1 MATQSV
7 GSDVQDGGPPE
18 ATRLGASTG
27 ARPAVVALGVL
38 AAVALALCAFGAVRS
53 AGSPAQ
59 RAVLGAGA
67 AVWAVVL
74 VPLLVEA
81 LSPDVLTVGPGG
93 VELRRGRRRVR
104 LAWDDVEALFLL
116 PSRKTGPAAQGASAV
131 GTSAAAA
138 AVAAFQGR
146 LVIRPRAGSPAGLAL
161 RGSPKWDRHWQAVSF
176 DLRHVE
182 VGTSEQAPSRLEQL
196 FVPYAGSRWHGSAA
210 LPFDRTGGVTV
221 PGRLLTWP
229 AVLVLRVRWLV
240 IVAGMLAAGAGSAG
254 HGVGFPTR
262 AATAAAG
269 VVCAVAGTG
278 WLARRLCRR
287 CRLRL
292 DGEGLRLGVGG
303 AERLVN
309 WGELSEVTIGP
320 ALSRRGGSPGSATAV
335 LARPAP
341 HAAPPAPL
349 AGRAFPVR
357 TDPRLVEI
365 APLHSPGLQYW
376 HGLDV
381 FPQQL
386 AAALDRVRSDGDGDG
401 GGDGG
406 GGGGAAHGG
415 SASAAATG
423 ETLTLYVSPTAPG
436 AHRTIASALRVEAG
450 ARPVR
455 VVIEPGT
462 YPQALRPSG
471 TVELCAAQGGHT
483 VVIDVPAGTAGAAAV
498 DCSGHVTLTGLRIVG
513 RAMAAVR
520 ADGRLRLSGC
530 AVEGWAED
538 AVQAVNGAELTVE
551 DCEVRVGRTALA
563 GARAI
568 VRRSRFQEAKA
579 DAIALTEGARA
590 ELRDCQVS
598 DARGSAVS
606 VIASSAVIEDCELY
620 GAGSHAVL
628 ARDHAEVDMARCQI
642 RDIASTALSYVD
654 QARGTVEDTTVS
666 GAKHGMYVARGAGP
680 VVRRVRFRDCRVT
693 GVSVGEQGRGRF
705 VGCAWEATGD
715 TGISVS
721 DGGAPVLEDCVVR
734 GGRVGLLTEKA
745 QGRFTGLRISDQSA
759 TAILIRDE
767 STAELSDVHL
777 EKCDDGLVIRGDA
790 VSVTLAGATIVDLAA
805 SGVCLEGKARL
816 RAERCTIERAGLF
829 GFNCRDNTN
838 LSAQDCAVTGAGEA
852 GVLAVS
858 NATVDAERLTVTDSA
873 KCAVIANGNSRV
885 TVAHAVLRGG
895 GQDGIRLAESV
906 IGRFED
912 CEVTGFRGEAVSG
925 NDRVPLVDVRT
936 GATDA
941 DVERPGAGPLA
952 ALHAMIGLDA
962 AKQQVGVQADL
973 IRLAKWRKEA
983 GLPAPPLAH
992 HLVFSGPPG
1001 TGKTTVA
1008 RLYGQLLAALGTLK
1022 KGHLVEV
1029 ARGDLVGEYLGQT
1042 AQKTQR
1048 VFERARGGVLFIDE
1062 AYSLSRRFGAGS
1074 DFGQEAIDVL
1084 TKLMEDQRDDV
1095 VVIAAGYTEEMR
1107 TFLNSN
1113 PGLRSRFSRTIEF
1126 VAYEPDELTRMVELQ
1141 ARALAYVLAPEVS
1154 ELLTERFERR
1164 ARRGEPVNGRDART
1178 LFEGMVER
1186 QAGRLAAHEQP
1197 TREELVLLLAD
1208 DIPGER

>member
-7 GSDVQDGGPPE
+7 GTDVRRGGPPE
-18 ATRLGASTG
+18 ATRLGTSKG
-27 ARPAVVALGVL
+27 ARLAVVALGVL
-38 AAVALALCAFGAVRS
+38 TAVALALCAFGAARS
-53 AGSPAQ
+53 AGTPVQ

-67 AVWAVVL
+67 VVWAVVL
-74 VPLLVEA
+74 VPLLVRA
-81 LSPDVLTVGPGG
+81 LSPEVLTVGPDG

-104 LAWDDVEALFLL
+104 LTWDDVEALFLL
-116 PSRKTGPAAQGASAV
+116 PSRKTGPAAQVASPVGISASAV
-131 GTSAAAA
+131 AA
-138 AVAAFQGR
+138 AAFQGR
-146 LVIRPRAGSPAGLAL
+146 LLIRPRAGSPAGLAL
-161 RGSPKWDRHWQAVSF
+161 RGSPKWDRHWQAVAF
-176 DLRHVE
+176 DLQHVE
-182 VGTSEQAPSRLEQL
+182 VGSSVQAPSRLEQL
-196 FVPYAGSRWHGSAA
+196 FLPYAGSRWRGSAA

-229 AVLVLRVRWLV
+229 AVLVLRMRWLV

-269 VVCAVAGTG
+269 VACAVAGTG
-278 WLARRLCRR
+278 WLARRLCRS

-292 DGEGLRLGVGG
+292 DGEGLRLGVAG
-303 AERLVN
+303 AERLLS

-320 ALSRRGGSPGSATAV
+320 ALSRRSGPPGSATAV

-341 HAAPPAPL
+341 HAVPPAPMP
-349 AGRAFPVR
+349 GRAFPVR

-365 APLHSPGLQYW
+365 VPLHSPGLQYW

-381 FPQQL
+381 FPEQL
-386 AAALDRVRSDGDGDG
+386 AAALDRVRSDA
-401 GGDGG
+401 
-406 GGGGAAHGG
+406 GGGAAQGG
-415 SASAAATG
+415 PVPPAATG

-450 ARPVR
+450 ARRVL

-462 YPQALRPSG
+462 YPEALRASG
-471 TVELCAAQGGHT
+471 TVDLSAAQGGHT
-483 VVIDVPAGTAGAAAV
+483 VVIDVLAGTAGAAAV

-538 AVQAVNGAELTVE
+538 AVQAVGGAELTVE

-568 VRRSRFQEAKA
+568 VRRSRFREAKA

-606 VIASSAVIEDCELY
+606 VLASSAVIEDCELY

-666 GAKHGMYVARGAGP
+666 GAKHGMYVARGADP
-680 VVRRVRFRDCRVT
+680 TVRRVRFRDCRVT

-705 VGCAWEATGD
+705 VGCSWEESGD

-721 DGGAPVLEDCVVR
+721 GGGAPVMDDCLVR
-734 GGRVGLLTEKA
+734 GGRLGLLTEKA
-745 QGRFTGLRISDQSA
+745 QGRFTGLRISEQS
-759 TAILIRDE
+759 TSAILIREE

-777 EKCDDGLVIRGDA
+777 ERCDDGLVLRGDA
-790 VSVTLAGATIVDLAA
+790 VSVTLADATITDLAA
-805 SGVCLEGKARL
+805 SGICLEGKAQL
-816 RAERCTIERAGLF
+816 RAERCTIERAALF
-829 GFNCRDNTN
+829 GFNCRDNSS
-838 LSAQDCAVTGAGEA
+838 LSAQDCVVTGAGEA

-895 GQDGIRLAESV
+895 EQDGIRLAESV

-941 DVERPGAGPLA
+941 DIERPDAGPLT
-952 ALHAMIGLDA
+952 ALHAMIGLEA
-962 AKQQVGVQADL
+962 AKQQVSVQLDL

-1008 RLYGQLLAALGTLK
+1008 RLYGQLLAALGALK

-1042 AQKTQR
+1042 TQKTNR

-1084 TKLMEDQRDDV
+1084 TKLMEDQREEI

-1141 ARALAYVLAPEVS
+1141 ARALAYVLAPEVGG
-1154 ELLTERFERR
+1154 LLTERFERR
-1164 ARRGEPVNGRDART
+1164 ARRGEPANGRDART

-1197 TREELVLLLAD
+1197 TREDLVLLIAD

>member
-7 GSDVQDGGPPE
+7 GTDVRNGGLPE
-18 ATRLGASTG
+18 ATRLGTSTG
-27 ARPAVVALGVL
+27 ARLAVVALAVL
-38 AAVALALCAFGAVRS
+38 AAVALALCAFGAARS

-67 AVWAVVL
+67 VVWAVVL

-81 LSPDVLTVGPGG
+81 LSPEVLTVGPGG

-104 LAWDDVEALFLL
+104 LVWDDVEALFLL
-116 PSRKTGPAAQGASAV
+116 PSRKTGPAAPGASAV

-146 LVIRPRAGSPAGLAL
+146 LLIRPRAGSPAGLAL
-161 RGSPKWDRHWQAVSF
+161 RGSPKWDRHWQAVAF
-176 DLRHVE
+176 DLQRVE
-182 VGTSEQAPSRLEQL
+182 VGTSEQAPSRLEAL
-196 FVPYAGSRWHGSAA
+196 FVPYAGSRWRGTAS
-210 LPFDRTGGVTV
+210 LPFDRTGGVSV

-229 AVLVLRVRWLV
+229 AVLVLRLRWLV
-240 IVAGMLAAGAGSAG
+240 ILVGMLAAGAGSAG

-269 VVCAVAGTG
+269 VACAVAGTG
-278 WLARRLCRR
+278 WLTRRLCRR

-292 DGEGLRLGVGG
+292 DGEGLRLTVGG
-303 AERLVN
+303 AERLMN
-309 WGELSEVTIGP
+309 WDELSEVTIGP
-320 ALSRRGGSPGSATAV
+320 ALSRRGGSPASATAV

-349 AGRAFPVR
+349 PGRVFPVR

-381 FPQQL
+381 FPEQL
-386 AAALDRVRSDGDGDG
+386 AAALDRVRSDG
-401 GGDGG
+401 
-406 GGGGAAHGG
+406 GGGAHGG
-415 SASAAATG
+415 PASPAATA

-450 ARPVR
+450 ARR
-455 VVIEPGT
+455 MLVVIEPGT
-462 YPQALRPSG
+462 YPEALRPSG
-471 TVELCAAQGGHT
+471 TVELRAAAQGGHT

-498 DCSGHVTLTGLRIVG
+498 DCSGDVTLSGLRIAG
-513 RAMAAVR
+513 RTMAAVR
-520 ADGRLRLSGC
+520 ADGGLRLSGC

-538 AVQAVNGAELTVE
+538 AVQAVSGAQLTVE
-551 DCEVRVGRTALA
+551 DCEIRMGRTSLT

-568 VRRSRFQEAKA
+568 VRRSRFHGAKA

-590 ELRDCQVS
+590 ELRDCRVS

-628 ARDHAEVDMARCQI
+628 ARDHAEVDVARCQI
-642 RDIASTALSYVD
+642 RDIASTAVSYVD
-654 QARGTVEDTTVS
+654 QARGTLEDTTVS
-666 GAKHGMYVARGAGP
+666 GAKHGMYVARGADP
-680 VVRRVRFRDCRVT
+680 TVRRVRFRDCRVT
-693 GVSVGEQGRGRF
+693 GLSVGEQGRGRF
-705 VGCAWEATGD
+705 DGCAWEAGGD

-721 DGGAPVLEDCVVR
+721 DGGAPVMDDCLVR
-734 GGRVGLLTEKA
+734 GGRLGLLTEKA
-745 QGRFTGLRISDQSA
+745 QGRFTGLRISDQTT
-759 TAILIRDE
+759 TAILIREE

-777 EKCDDGLVIRGDA
+777 EKCDDGLVVRGDA
-790 VSVTLAGATIVDLAA
+790 VSVTLTGATIVDLAA
-805 SGVCLEGKARL
+805 SGICLEGKARL
-816 RAERCTIERAGLF
+816 RAERCTVERAGLF

-838 LSAQDCAVTGAGEA
+838 LSAADCVVTGAGEA

-885 TVAHAVLRGG
+885 TIAHAVLRGG
-895 GQDGIRLAESV
+895 GQDGIRLADSV

-912 CEVTGFRGEAVSG
+912 CDVTGFHGEAVSG

-941 DVERPGAGPLA
+941 DIERPEAGPLA

-962 AKQQVGVQADL
+962 AKRQVGVQVDL
-973 IRLAKWRKEA
+973 IRLTKWRKDA

-1008 RLYGQLLAALGTLK
+1008 RLYGQLLAALGALK

-1126 VAYEPDELTRMVELQ
+1126 VAYEPEELTRMVELQ
-1141 ARALAYVLAPEVS
+1141 ARALAYVLAPEVAG
-1154 ELLTERFERR
+1154 LLTERFDRR
-1164 ARRGEPVNGRDART
+1164 ARRGDPVNGRDART